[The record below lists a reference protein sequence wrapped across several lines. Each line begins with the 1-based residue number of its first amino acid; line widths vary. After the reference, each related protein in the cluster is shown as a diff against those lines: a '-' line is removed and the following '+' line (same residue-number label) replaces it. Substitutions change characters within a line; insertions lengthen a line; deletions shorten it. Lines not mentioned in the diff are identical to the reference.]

1 MVRQIADKEKKRHL
15 VNAMATAILVVTMS
29 LLCLDTNVYAT
40 EPFGDF
46 DPLYYAERYPD
57 VVKEL
62 TDDPYCLYSHYLD
75 IGIDEGRYP
84 NKEAE
89 IKETSGDTY
98 IDIDLENQHVVYY
111 ENGVAVIE
119 TDCVSGDVDDGRS
132 TPKGTYKIETMTNG
146 KYLIGPTWKS
156 WVDYWMRFNGS
167 IGLHDASWRS
177 KFGGEIYK
185 TSGSHGCVN
194 IPSDKAAAIFKRV
207 TVGTTVIVR

>member
-1 MVRQIADKEKKRHL
+1 MEKLHTLQITSTRLFLAVAIIVTTPMAL
-15 VNAMATAILVVTMS
+15 SIMAGATA
-29 LLCLDTNVYAT
+29 
-40 EPFGDF
+40 PFGDF
-46 DPLYYAERYPD
+46 DPEYYAERYPD

-75 IGIDEGRYP
+75 LGIDEGRYP

-89 IKETSGDTY
+89 LKETSGDTY

-111 ENGVAVIE
+111 ENGIAIIE
-119 TDCVSGDVDDGRS
+119 TDCVSGDVDDGRA
-132 TPKGTYKIETMTNG
+132 TPKGEYKIETMTKG
-146 KYLIGPTWKS
+146 KYLIGPTWRS

-194 IPSDKAAAIFKRV
+194 IPTDAAKAIFGRV
-207 TVGTTVIVR
+207 QVGTPVIVR